1 MMDSTAL
8 YHKYKNTKI
17 REIYEIIFQW
27 YLVSIGYRNVALV
40 YVKSNKLKLEKI
52 MRFLKKNN
60 IYYYIFDE
68 KHFIDLVIYNPNKFN
83 IDELDKSK
91 GKKFGQQLGDFYTC
105 ACATNDVSKNHY
117 RVVISVS
124 KSKSDSNNVVEIFA
138 QMCKKNMIHK
148 YISKFYE
155 IYLEIMEIFGKL
167 DKKLFC
173 KLETYKNPRT

>member
-1 MMDSTAL
+1 MDSTAL

-17 REIYEIIFQW
+17 REIYEIIIQW
-27 YLVSIGYRNVALV
+27 YLISTCYRNVALV
-40 YVKSNKLKLEKI
+40 YVKSKLKLEKI

-60 IYYYIFDE
+60 ISYHIFDE
-68 KHFIDLVIYNPNKFN
+68 KHYIDLVLYNSKKFN

-91 GKKFGQQLGDFYTC
+91 GKKFGKQLGDFYTC
-105 ACATNDVSKNHY
+105 ATNDISKNHY

-124 KSKSDSNNVVEIFA
+124 KLDSDNVVEIFA

-148 YISKFYE
+148 NIAKFYK
-155 IYLEIMEIFGKL
+155 IYLELMEIFGKL

-173 KLETYKNPRT
+173 KLEIYNFPDQ

>member
-17 REIYEIIFQW
+17 REIYEIILQW

-40 YVKSNKLKLEKI
+40 YVKSNKSKLEKI

-60 IYYYIFDE
+60 ISYRIFDT
-68 KHFIDLVIYNPNKFN
+68 DLVLFNPKKFN

-91 GKKFGQQLGDFYTC
+91 VKNFGHQLGDFYT
-105 ACATNDVSKNHY
+105 CATNDVSKNHY
-117 RVVISVS
+117 RVVISV
-124 KSKSDSNNVVEIFA
+124 NVVEIFA

-148 YISKFYE
+148 NISKFYE

-173 KLETYKNPRT
+173 KLETYKNPRA

>member
-1 MMDSTAL
+1 
-8 YHKYKNTKI
+8 
-17 REIYEIIFQW
+17 
-27 YLVSIGYRNVALV
+27 
-40 YVKSNKLKLEKI
+40 

-60 IYYYIFDE
+60 ISYRIFE
-68 KHFIDLVIYNPNKFN
+68 KDLVLFNPKKFN

-91 GKKFGQQLGDFYTC
+91 IKKFGQKLDDFYTC
-105 ACATNDVSKNHY
+105 ATDDVSKNHY

-124 KSKSDSNNVVEIFA
+124 KPDSDNVVEIFA

-148 YISKFYE
+148 NIAKFYE

-173 KLETYKNPRT
+173 KLETYKNSKSN

>member
-1 MMDSTAL
+1 MNAKII
-8 YHKYKNTKI
+8 YNKYKNTKI
-17 REIYEIIFQW
+17 REIYKIILQW
-27 YLVSIGYRNVALV
+27 YLISTGYRNVALV
-40 YVKSNKLKLEKI
+40 YVKSKSKIEKI
-52 MRFLKKNN
+52 IRFLKKNN

-117 RVVISVS
+117 RIVISV
-124 KSKSDSNNVVEIFA
+124 KNNDSDNIVEIFA
-138 QMCKKNMIHK
+138 QMCKKNMIQK
-148 YISKFYE
+148 NISKFYK

-173 KLETYKNPRT
+173 KLETYKNPRS

>member
-1 MMDSTAL
+1 MDAKII
-8 YHKYKNTKI
+8 YNKYKNTKI
-17 REIYEIIFQW
+17 QEIYEIILQW
-27 YLVSIGYRNVALV
+27 YLISTGYRNVALV
-40 YVKSNKLKLEKI
+40 YVKSKSKIEKI
-52 MRFLKKNN
+52 MKFLKKNN

-68 KHFIDLVIYNPNKFN
+68 KNYIDLVLYNPKKFN

-105 ACATNDVSKNHY
+105 ATDDVSKNHY

-124 KSKSDSNNVVEIFA
+124 KSKSDSDNIVEIFA
-138 QMCKKNMIHK
+138 QICKKNMIHK

-173 KLETYKNPRT
+173 KLETYKNPRR

>member
-1 MMDSTAL
+1 MDSTVL

-17 REIYEIIFQW
+17 REIYEIIIQS
-27 YLVSIGYRNVALV
+27 YLILTGYRNVALI
-40 YVKSNKLKLEKI
+40 YVNSKSKLEKI
-52 MRFLKKNN
+52 MIFLKKNN
-60 IYYYIFDE
+60 ISYHIFDE
-68 KHFIDLVIYNPNKFN
+68 KHFIDLVIYNPKKFN

-91 GKKFGQQLGDFYTC
+91 VKKFGQQLGDFYTC
-105 ACATNDVSKNHY
+105 ATDDVSKNHY

-124 KSKSDSNNVVEIFA
+124 KPDSDNIVEIFA

-148 YISKFYE
+148 NIAKFYE

-173 KLETYKNPRT
+173 KLETYKNLRG

>member
-1 MMDSTAL
+1 MTIDSTTL
-8 YHKYKNTKI
+8 YLKYKNTKI
-17 REIYEIIFQW
+17 KEIYEIILQW
-27 YLVSIGYRNVALV
+27 YLISIGYRNVALV
-40 YVKSNKLKLEKI
+40 YVKSKSKLEKI
-52 MRFLKKNN
+52 IKFLKKNR

-68 KHFIDLVIYNPNKFN
+68 KHYIDLVIFNPKKFN

-117 RVVISVS
+117 RVLISVS
-124 KSKSDSNNVVEIFA
+124 KLGSDNVVEIFA

-148 YISKFYE
+148 NIAKFYE

-167 DKKLFC
+167 DKKLFF
-173 KLETYKNPRT
+173 KLETYKNPRG

>member
-1 MMDSTAL
+1 MDAKII
-8 YHKYKNTKI
+8 YNKYKNTKI
-17 REIYEIIFQW
+17 PQIYEIILQW

-40 YVKSNKLKLEKI
+40 YVKSKSKIEKI
-52 MRFLKKNN
+52 MKFLKKNN

-68 KHFIDLVIYNPNKFN
+68 KNYIDLVLYNPKKFN

-124 KSKSDSNNVVEIFA
+124 KNDSDNVVEIFA
-138 QMCKKNMIHK
+138 QMCKKNMIQK
-148 YISKFYE
+148 NISKFYE

-167 DKKLFC
+167 DKILFC
-173 KLETYKNPRT
+173 KLETYKNSKLN